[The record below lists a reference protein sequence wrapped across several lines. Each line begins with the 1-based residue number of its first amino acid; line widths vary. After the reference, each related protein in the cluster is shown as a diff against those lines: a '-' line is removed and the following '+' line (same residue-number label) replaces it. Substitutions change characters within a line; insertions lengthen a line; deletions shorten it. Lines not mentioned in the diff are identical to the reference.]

1 MGNQKQK
8 LLMGNMM
15 IAARF
20 ASVAGLTSMKT
31 AMGTDVE
38 ADDGLS
44 RERGREVRI
53 CCDCLAGRVGRDNKY

>member
-1 MGNQKQK
+1 MAVQGESPA
-8 LLMGNMM
+8 L
-15 IAARF
+15 R
-20 ASVAGLTSMKT
+20 GLRLAMKT

-44 RERGREVRI
+44 RERGGKVRI